1 MQKLSR
7 IVLLGLVWLSFNL
20 STGGISLDVGA
31 TSSTPTDTI
40 GLPAAPAAPVVTST
54 IFLPLILRPFGPR
67 RVNAPYFSGSPD
79 LNPRWNELAIFWF
92 GRVNQTENYSDVRVG
107 YTDSELYVNVTSFD
121 RRLWFDTTP
130 SASDLIAWDSVTL
143 VLSKDANSSSAPNT
157 NAYRFDAQFYNTSND
172 DSRYR
177 LSYKGNGSTWV
188 TTSVPFTISPG
199 WRGGAVNDNGDDDG
213 WAMTFHIP
221 FSSLG
226 LSGPPSPGTLWKLGL
241 SVHDRDDASGSPIA
255 DKFWPE
261 TFNLNQPAMWGV
273 LNFGIPTYT
282 PPTATPRQIVTVR
295 HKLNGATVTDGEVG
309 GGSICG
315 GSLDRWTQ
323 WGDASDPGDEINN
336 ADFNVQNES
345 DISDFPCFAKYY
357 ITFPL
362 NQLPANK
369 VVISATV
376 TLYQFGNSNPSQA
389 QPSLIQAL
397 TIKDNWSEATLT
409 WNNAPL
415 ASENISS
422 VWVNPTTTG
431 CGPSWNTCPAYRWDV
446 SRAVAQAYT
455 TGQSLR
461 LVFYSADNNYHSGK
475 YFVSSDTGDWNEKN
489 RPTLLVHW
497 GDP

>member
-1 MQKLSR
+1 
-7 IVLLGLVWLSFNL
+7 
-20 STGGISLDVGA
+20 
-31 TSSTPTDTI
+31 
-40 GLPAAPAAPVVTST
+40 
-54 IFLPLILRPFGPR
+54 
-67 RVNAPYFSGSPD
+67 
-79 LNPRWNELAIFWF
+79 
-92 GRVNQTENYSDVRVG
+92 
-107 YTDSELYVNVTSFD
+107 
-121 RRLWFDTTP
+121 
-130 SASDLIAWDSVTL
+130 
-143 VLSKDANSSSAPNT
+143 LSKDANSSSAPNT

-273 LNFGIPTYT
+273 LNFGMPTYT

-336 ADFNVQNES
+336 ADFNIQNES

-376 TLYQFGNSNPSQA
+376 TLYQFGNSNPDQA

>member
-54 IFLPLILRPFGPR
+54 IFLPLILRSFDPR

-177 LSYKGNGSTWV
+177 LSYKGNGSNWV

-273 LNFGIPTYT
+273 LNFGMPTYT

-336 ADFNVQNES
+336 ADFNIQNES

-376 TLYQFGNSNPSQA
+376 TLYQFGNSNPDQA